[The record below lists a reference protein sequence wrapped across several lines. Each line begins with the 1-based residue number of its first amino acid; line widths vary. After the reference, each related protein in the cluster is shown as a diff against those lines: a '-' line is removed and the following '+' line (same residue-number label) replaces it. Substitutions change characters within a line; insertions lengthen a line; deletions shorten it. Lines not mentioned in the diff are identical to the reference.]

1 MPYQFAIQDQDY
13 TDFASGSVLYNL
25 PGAPAFPIR
34 LASEI
39 FQRARGHMQQRRRLT
54 LYDPTCGGAYHL
66 TALGFLYGEQIG
78 AILASDVDENIL
90 DLARRNLG
98 LLSEEGIRRR
108 EREIQEMLERY
119 GKESHAAA
127 LHSAAALHHALA
139 KFPPI
144 TARAFLANATDRAA
158 IQQGLAGEPVD
169 LVFSDI
175 PYGQLTKWRLSGSV
189 RDDNSSSPLWHM
201 LDSLRPI
208 LSGEALVTIAADKS
222 QKIAH
227 EGYRRVERFQIGK
240 RQVALLRPE

>member
-66 TALGFLYGEQIG
+66 TALGFLHGEQIG
-78 AILASDVDENIL
+78 AILASDVDEGIL
-90 DLARRNLG
+90 DLAKRNLG
-98 LLSEEGIRRR
+98 LLSEEGIRHR
-108 EREIQEMLERY
+108 EREIQEMLDRY
-119 GKESHAAA
+119 GKESHVAA
-127 LHSAAALHHALA
+127 LRSAAALHHALA
-139 KFPPI
+139 KFAPI
-144 TARAFLANATDRAA
+144 AARAFLANATDRAA
-158 IQQGLAGEPVD
+158 IQQRLAGEPVD

-175 PYGQLTKWRLSGSV
+175 PYGQLSKWRLSDSV
-189 RDDNSSSPLWHM
+189 RDDSRSPLWHM

-208 LSGEALVTIAADKS
+208 LSGDALVAIAADKS